1 MNLKQ
6 LRYALVLHDTGSFS
20 QAAEILGISQP
31 SLSQYIHKIEKQL
44 GIELFVHTGTAIRT
58 TDAGKVYLEAG
69 RKILDCERQMQ
80 QKLSDLQANRTGGVV
95 IGISPHRCFCLGPQ
109 LVARF
114 RKAYPGMHLVLE
126 ERSGRDL
133 LDCASRGDF
142 DLCIAALPVDQYLF
156 DYEVIIHDEPVV
168 AVPTD
173 TPLCQKLLAA
183 AAPMEHRQYPAVD
196 AKLLEGAEFAF
207 LADRMPMQVILNDL
221 CRDYGITLQKVVE
234 CRSLEALEAMVSA
247 GICSALIPSYL
258 THYKVGHSAVTC
270 FSLCQPVSSREIVAA
285 YPKGQYLSQP
295 VRDVIDI
302 LKTLDM

>member
-44 GIELFVHTGTAIRT
+44 GIDLFVRTGSVIRT

-80 QKLSDLQANRTGGVV
+80 QKLADLQANRTGSVV

-133 LDCASRGDF
+133 LDCAGRGDF
-142 DLCIAALPVDQYLF
+142 DICIAVLPVDEHIF
-156 DYEVIIHDEPVV
+156 DYEIIIHDEPVV

-173 TPLCQKLLAA
+173 TPLCRKLLDAA
-183 AAPMEHRQYPAVD
+183 VPMENRQYPAVD
-196 AKLLEGAEFAF
+196 AKLLDGAEFAF
-207 LADRMPMQVILNDL
+207 LADHMPMQVVLNKL
-221 CRDYGITLQKVVE
+221 CRDYDISLQKVVD

-258 THYKVGHSAVTC
+258 IHYKAGHSAVTC
-270 FSLCQPVSSREIVAA
+270 FSLCQQVASRQIVAA

-295 VRDVIDI
+295 VHDVIDI